1 MAKLTEAQKEQIRI
15 EYAAGASTREL
26 AKKFSVSQTA
36 IAKLLKIQKSVH
48 DKEKCSDNEP
58 DSKKTSNRDHAKN
71 IIQKAYTAL
80 STKDYDKIHP
90 DTLLKII
97 ERMTAIYG
105 AEALEDSDTEAVTE
119 LIIEIEDASK
129 DETED

>member
-15 EYAAGASTREL
+15 EYAAGASKLQL
-26 AKKFSVSQTA
+26 AKKFGVSDVA
-36 IAKLLKIQKSVH
+36 IAKLLKKLESSNQT
-48 DKEKCSDNEP
+48 EKFECR
-58 DSKKTSNRDHAKN
+58 TSNKDHAKN

-97 ERMTAIYG
+97 ERLTGIYG
-105 AEALEDSDTEAVTE
+105 AEALEDTETEAVTE
-119 LIIEIEDASK
+119 ILIEIEDASK
-129 DETED
+129 DEAED